1 MAHKTNPEHI
11 NKLARE
17 DKILETDLLKRY
29 EAAEDPKAKHDLKCE
44 WKKRH
49 PFKNFENHLAAY
61 HESKNGRLGV
71 EVEIKDRVKL
81 NTKISIQVLR
91 EELDLFYTKK
101 GNILHIWQ
109 RFNEEGLKSADLLGG
124 DYQDNAIRVVF
135 EHNHDMG
142 ATLLSKLRSAD
153 AKVRAEALDLV
164 ENIKTYM
171 DKYRETTEKSVKTV
185 KEFREGVVMD
195 EVKEGFRNALDYY
208 KERPMVA
215 LGSLGLLVGA
225 YWYFGM
231 REEGDAHGAH
241 GAHGAGHEEK
251 WGTKFLK
258 LTAGAGLIAGGLWGA
273 NNMFAAFRD
282 DEKTALDI
290 LFFSKDFYKVDKVNQ
305 LFKDEMFAL
314 TDDNRAAYE
323 AMSHLGEAKGSTI
336 AEAFDHARRNGKS
349 EIDPRVLYS
358 SKEVSV
364 DRARQAD
371 AKGLYIGS
379 EALMKIIAERKL
391 GMSQDDPEAVHM
403 GLQYFKDHYGD
414 RKLVY
419 ILTEIY
425 ADTKMGHARNLDGSN
440 NESDPKVIEDKAR
453 LMLSDSDIKEK
464 EAVTILYTQHNV
476 DGTVEHRGNGVITVN
491 GYPYKYSYNAET
503 GKHEFKDI
511 IGDKSTLVVDENK
524 GTKETLKAVAA
535 HSAKQM
541 TEKYKQQIDTNTT
554 VEFDK
559 EKGSWVVKG
568 GRNIKAI
575 PGMGQ
580 ADTNVAVLVKAG
592 DTNYLSMYRE
602 DSNTPYTSF
611 DALTRE
617 AYDAKVKDRIEK
629 DLAFKLGTTPF
640 ILKDIKGD
648 QNRGE
653 YTIQYEGVKGTII
666 YKNGQIESVNL
677 PHSPALVNSLERTAD
692 AEFERRFASM
702 KVGNKSAEQVFKD
715 LQTAFEGKWA
725 EAGATGVLEGLKDR
739 IAGRWGEKTPLF
751 YDREAN
757 WKEAVNAKKSEFKM
771 TLKAG
776 IAKIL
781 SENSKLTARELDKK
795 VQALFDASAQ
805 DLAMLDRKAREI
817 SGSKIHEDFDRTI
830 VTSIDEIEEF
840 GYKSRKYRGFMNAVE
855 AKVGNH
861 TLDYVGIDGM
871 SYARRIR
878 MEIKNIVFKYTMPIA
893 ALSENEIKDKHE
905 QYMAHVLDN
914 LDGIL
919 QEALKSKSGNA
930 NYIVAVDERIDV
942 RGFEEAFEARIKPF
956 TEYKSD
962 FRSSTADVLEVID
975 GKQREKVDE
984 ALTYSNEELDE
995 IFEPVVKLD
1004 GWFADKFTS
1013 FVGLRKQQLSQELT
1027 DIALASSERSEFE
1040 AKSVKVLDKARNEAM
1055 KFKHLS
1061 ERKDANTP
1069 QVLKEAMAILVD
1081 NMLEKPE
1088 WNKASMRL
1096 INYLSSN
1103 YEFEATVWIDNPE
1116 IMVDIF
1122 KDYLVKI
1129 EQGKLGTSEEEANK
1143 YTEYYLKEISKR
1155 LPIDPNMPQSPFNF
1169 PPIRQVSDN
1178 EWAEVKGSFNSILS
1192 FEDLESNSEPEI
1204 EEAA

>member
-29 EAAEDPKAKHDLKCE
+29 EAAEDPKVKHALKSE

-49 PFKNFENHLAAY
+49 PFKNFENHLTAY
-61 HESKNGRLGV
+61 HESKDGRLNA

-109 RFNEEGLKSADLLGG
+109 RFDEEGLKSADLLGG
-124 DYQDNAIRVVF
+124 DYQDNAIKVVF

-185 KEFREGVVMD
+185 REFEEGVILD

-208 KERPMVA
+208 REKPMVA
-215 LGSLGLLVGA
+215 VGSMAVFA
-225 YWYFGM
+225 VTYWYFGI
-231 REEGDAHGAH
+231 REDHEEGKDKHD
-241 GAHGAGHEEK
+241 K
-251 WGTKFLK
+251 WGTKALK
-258 LTAGAGLIAGGLWGA
+258 VLAGAGMIGGSVWA
-273 NNMFAAFRD
+273 INNGFSAFRD
-282 DEKTALDI
+282 DEKSMFDI
-290 LFFSKDFYKVDKVNQ
+290 LLQSKDLYKSDKVNQ
-305 LFKDEMFAL
+305 LFKDEVFDL

-323 AMSHLGEAKGSTI
+323 AMTHLGETKGSTI

-419 ILTEIY
+419 ILNEIY
-425 ADTKMGHARNLDGSN
+425 ADTKMGHARNPDGSN

-453 LMLSDSDIKEK
+453 LFLSDSDIKEK

-541 TEKYKQQIDTNTT
+541 TEKYKQQIDANTT
-554 VEFDK
+554 IEFDK

-580 ADTNVAVLVKAG
+580 ADTNVTVLVKAG

-653 YTIQYEGVKGTII
+653 YTIQYEGVKGTIV

-702 KVGNKSAEQVFKD
+702 RVGDKSAEQVFKD
-715 LQTAFEGKWA
+715 LQTAFEGKWT

-771 TLKAG
+771 SLKAG

-781 SENSKLTARELDKK
+781 SENPKLTARELDKK

-817 SGSKIHEDFDRTI
+817 SGSKIQEDFDRTI

-855 AKVGNH
+855 AKVNNH
-861 TLDYVGIDGM
+861 ALDYVGNDGM
-871 SYARRIR
+871 SYARRVR
-878 MEIKNIVFKYTMPIA
+878 LEIKNIVFKYTMPIA
-893 ALSENEIKDKHE
+893 ALSEGEIKDKHE

-914 LDGIL
+914 LDEIL
-919 QEALKSKSGNA
+919 QEALKSKNA
-930 NYIVAVDERIDV
+930 RINYIVAADERIDV

-984 ALTYSNEELDE
+984 ALAYSNEELDE
-995 IFEPVVKLD
+995 IFEPVEKLD

-1013 FVGLRKQQLSQELT
+1013 LVGLRKQQLSQELT
-1027 DIALASSERSEFE
+1027 DMALKSSDRQDFE
-1040 AKSVKVLDKARNEAM
+1040 AKSVKILDKARNEAM
-1055 KFKHLS
+1055 EFKQFN
-1061 ERKDANTP
+1061 EREDAYSP
-1069 QVLKEAMAILVD
+1069 QVLREATHKLVD
-1081 NMLEKPE
+1081 NMLERPE
-1088 WNKASMRL
+1088 WNDASNRVL
-1096 INYLSSN
+1096 KFLTTNF
-1103 YEFEATVWIDNPE
+1103 EFESTVLLDNPE
-1116 IMVDIF
+1116 ILVDIY
-1122 KDYLVKI
+1122 KIYLDKI
-1129 EQGKLGTSEEEANK
+1129 SHGKVETTEEEANK
-1143 YTEYYLKEISKR
+1143 YAEFFVKEMSKR
-1155 LPIDPNMPQSPFNF
+1155 LPHDPNLSIDNYAF
-1169 PPIRQVSDN
+1169 PAIRQVSDR
-1178 EWAEVKGSFNSILS
+1178 EWAAAVGPMGSILS
-1192 FEDLESNSEPEI
+1192 FEDLQSQSDPEI